1 MADGFQEAIQTS
13 LTMQQKSFDLPRDAK
28 YARASLFPLKKK
40 PVTLSA
46 LIWKTTPRFDFTF
59 DMSYIS

>member
-1 MADGFQEAIQTS
+1 
-13 LTMQQKSFDLPRDAK
+13 MQQKSFDLPRDAK
-28 YARASLFPLKKK
+28 YARASLFPLKKN

-59 DMSYIS
+59 DICRIFRSILFEIAAVYGL